1 MTDSRVHILDKTVCY
16 DGFFR
21 IERYRLRHQLF
32 RGGWSRE
39 ITREL
44 FERGH
49 AAAVLPYDPLLDAVV
64 LIEQFRIGALETPG
78 DPWLLEIVA
87 GVIDKPDETPEDVV
101 RREAVE
107 EANCVIQDIVHIC
120 DYFVSPGGTSECIS
134 LFCGK
139 VDAAGV
145 GGVWWSR
152 GRGGRYPRHRRAF
165 SRGTRTVASRQHQVS
180 RAHYC
185 AAMAATQPRSPP
197 DALGSDGIS
206 NPARLLSTG
215 HGGVLSP
222 LCLQGQG
229 NDDAGLAQELP
240 QSRRRLHEICP
251 VYVSS
256 CAKLSS
262 CPLGSVRWKYRSPQV
277 PFCGGLGV

>member
-1 MTDSRVHILDKTVCY
+1 MTDSRVHILEKTVCY

-78 DPWLLEIVA
+78 DPWLIEIVA

-107 EANCVIQDIVHIC
+107 EANCAIQDIVHIC
-120 DYFVSPGGTSECIS
+120 DYFVSPGGTSECIA

-145 GGVWWSR
+145 GGV
-152 GRGGRYPRHRRAF
+152 GGLEEEAEDIRVIVVPFPEALAQLQAGNIRSAAPIIALQWLQLNRDDLR
-165 SRGTRTVASRQHQVS
+165 TRWG
-180 RAHYC
+180 
-185 AAMAATQPRSPP
+185 AMA
-197 DALGSDGIS
+197 
-206 NPARLLSTG
+206 
-215 HGGVLSP
+215 
-222 LCLQGQG
+222 
-229 NDDAGLAQELP
+229 
-240 QSRRRLHEICP
+240 
-251 VYVSS
+251 
-256 CAKLSS
+256 
-262 CPLGSVRWKYRSPQV
+262 
-277 PFCGGLGV
+277 

>member
-1 MTDSRVHILDKTVCY
+1 MTDSRVHILEKTVCY

-107 EANCVIQDIVHIC
+107 EANCAIQDIVHIC
-120 DYFVSPGGTSECIS
+120 DYFVSPGGTSECIA

-145 GGVWWSR
+145 GGV
-152 GRGGRYPRHRRAF
+152 GGLEEEAEDIRVIVVPFPEALAQLQAGNIRSAAPIIALQWLQLNRDDLR
-165 SRGTRTVASRQHQVS
+165 TRWG
-180 RAHYC
+180 
-185 AAMAATQPRSPP
+185 AMA
-197 DALGSDGIS
+197 
-206 NPARLLSTG
+206 
-215 HGGVLSP
+215 
-222 LCLQGQG
+222 
-229 NDDAGLAQELP
+229 
-240 QSRRRLHEICP
+240 
-251 VYVSS
+251 
-256 CAKLSS
+256 
-262 CPLGSVRWKYRSPQV
+262 
-277 PFCGGLGV
+277 